1 MISKVPPLWLAVVL
15 MMFPQIVETIYSP
28 ALTDIAFQ
36 FNVSDAKASQTLS
49 VYFLA
54 FAVGVVFW
62 GRLCDL
68 IGRRPAMLA
77 GLLTY
82 GLGAL
87 LALLT
92 SQFEILLVARVISA
106 FGAAVGSVITQTMLR
121 DSYEGT
127 ELSKVFSVM
136 GVALSISPVLGLISG
151 GLLAEHFGYVG
162 VFSGLMLLA
171 MVLMLIAL
179 WRLPETRPVT
189 TTKIA
194 LLPLMCRMVQDSKLW
209 FSAALVALFN
219 TMLFGYY
226 SLAPFLF
233 SELGLST
240 SEFGYSGVV
249 LAVATFIGSMTNKKL
264 LTKEWM
270 PASLVRLAV
279 AISVFCGVAVWLTQ
293 GSLWF
298 LLPMMGIVISFG
310 IAIPNILS
318 QALVAYK
325 EVAGSAGALF
335 GLSYYLLLSVG
346 LGIAGLLQSLGLVL
360 SVCGVI
366 AVICVIRLTAKNS

>member
-1 MISKVPPLWLAVVL
+1 MVSKLPPLWLAVVL

-28 ALTDIAFQ
+28 ALTDIAMQ
-36 FNVSDAKASQTLS
+36 FKVSDAQASQTLS

-77 GLLTY
+77 GLFTY
-82 GLGAL
+82 GVGAFI
-87 LALLT
+87 ALVT
-92 SQFEILLVARVISA
+92 TNFEVLMLARVVSA

-121 DSYEGT
+121 DTYEGPD
-127 ELSKVFSVM
+127 LAKVFSVM

-151 GLLAEHFGYVG
+151 GLLAENFGYAG
-162 VFSGLMLLA
+162 VFSGLMVLA
-171 MVLMLIAL
+171 LVLMLIAM
-179 WRLPETRPVT
+179 WRLPETRPET
-189 TTKIA
+189 TVKVA
-194 LLPLMCRMVQDSKLW
+194 LFPLIKRMVKDSSLW

-233 SELGLST
+233 SDLGLTT
-240 SEFGYSGVV
+240 SQFGYSGVI
-249 LAVATFIGSMTNKKL
+249 LAAATFIGSMMNKKL
-264 LTKEWM
+264 LTKGWT
-270 PASLVRLAV
+270 PNALIRIAV
-279 AISVFCGVAVWLTQ
+279 GIALTCGLLVWLNQ
-293 GSLWF
+293 SSLWF

-318 QALVAYK
+318 QALIAYK

-335 GLSYYLLLSVG
+335 GLSYYLLLSLG
-346 LGIAGLLQSLGLVL
+346 LGIAGLLQSLGLIL
-360 SVCGVI
+360 TLCSI
-366 AVICVIRLTAKNS
+366 LAVISTFMLTVKK